1 MIIGKNKV
9 LVTKGIIY
17 YLYNKTKAKRKLEEI
32 IAEKAEQGIKPILYN
47 DNNIVTQIAFSD
59 GDEWRLALANH
70 HMRGLRWHKAY
81 VEKEIP
87 LEIIQDIIKPMG
99 IYKIE
104 DFKWF

>member
-17 YLYNKTKAKRKLEEI
+17 YLYNKAKAKRKLEEI
-32 IAEKAEQGIKPILYN
+32 IAEKAEQGIKPVLYN
-47 DNNIVTQIAFSD
+47 NNNMITQIVFYD
-59 GDEWRLALANH
+59 GDEWRLVLANH
-70 HMRGLRWHKAY
+70 HMRGLRWHRAY

-87 LEIIQDIIKPMG
+87 LEIIQTIIEPMG

-104 DFKWF
+104 DYKLY

>member
-9 LVTKGIIY
+9 LVTKGVIY
-17 YLYNKTKAKRKLEEI
+17 YLHNKTKAKRKLEEI

-59 GDEWRLALANH
+59 GDEWRLALATNPV
-70 HMRGLRWHKAY
+70 RWHRAY

-87 LEIIQDIIKPMG
+87 LEIIQTVIEPKG
-99 IYKIE
+99 TYKIE
-104 DFKWF
+104 DYKLY

>member
-1 MIIGKNKV
+1 MIIRKNKV

-70 HMRGLRWHKAY
+70 HIRGLRWHKAY

-87 LEIIQDIIKPMG
+87 LEIIQNIIKPMG

-104 DFKWF
+104 DYKLY